1 MPIQQGMKPTVK
13 FEKLTT
19 SESVALD
26 VIRVC
31 AAMTVVIGHLTQPY
45 FSQGLPNLV
54 LVGRGAVAI
63 FFILSGFVIRYVT
76 VSRRGTMSEFLRDR
90 ASRIYSVALP
100 AMLITFVA
108 DSISRHLNPAFYSQ
122 WEQSNWWKIKAV
134 LQNLTWTAQIWTQ
147 YAIPFSNSLFW
158 SLNYEVVYYTV
169 YACAFYLS
177 GTKRWIW
184 VGIVTLIAGPKIM
197 ILFPTWLIGCYAHDL
212 CQTWH
217 GSKRANSYLNWAC
230 AFIALV
236 ILTVLVDHRL
246 ARAALGF
253 YKIFYDEG
261 KRLQLQRTS
270 GVLDFYLISLFG
282 AVLLLRLLEVVRYF
296 RVRVDG
302 LFTRSVR
309 YIAEGTFAIY
319 LIHFPLLVLV
329 ATCFSYNR
337 RSVWQLVLIFLVVVT
352 IGVLMGQV
360 CKIFKDKLRSIR
372 LPFSERLPETV
383 SR

>member
-1 MPIQQGMKPTVK
+1 
-13 FEKLTT
+13 
-19 SESVALD
+19 
-26 VIRVC
+26 
-31 AAMTVVIGHLTQPY
+31 MTVVIGHLTQPY

-360 CKIFKDKLRSIR
+360 CKIFNDKLRSIR